1 MGATKRATIKQVA
14 SEAQVSTQTVS
25 RVING
30 RHDVAPETRVRV
42 QQVIERLSYQPSAV
56 ARSLLARRTYT
67 IGVVASGL
75 QYFGPSSTL
84 TGIEKQ
90 AADSGFSV
98 LLTLIHEP
106 DTEEIGTVLSDMLS
120 RQVEGII
127 WAVPEIANNHRWV
140 DRHASPV
147 SPIVFLSMK
156 PRSGITVVSV
166 NNRHASKVA
175 TKHLLTQ
182 GRRNIGLVTGPLTW
196 WEARERQ
203 LGWQDALSSAGL
215 PAESRQQV
223 EGDWSAESGEHAFV
237 RLCDQFPEMDAVFAS
252 NDQMAQGLLHA
263 AWTASVRVPE
273 DLAVVGFDD
282 IPEAAYFIPP
292 LTTVRQHS
300 TDLGEAAVGVL
311 KRQIDD
317 WHEAVQHEDGESLLL
332 EAELVVRRSSIR

>member
-1 MGATKRATIKQVA
+1 MRATKRATIKQVA

-56 ARSLLARRTYT
+56 ARSLIGRRTYT
-67 IGVVASGL
+67 LGIVASGL

-84 TGIEKQ
+84 TGIERQ
-90 AADSGFSV
+90 AAESGFSV

-106 DTEEIGTVLSDMLS
+106 DTEEIGSVLSDMLS
-120 RQVEGII
+120 RQVEGMI
-127 WAVPEIANNHRWV
+127 WAVPEIANNHRWIH
-140 DRHASPV
+140 DHPNPV
-147 SPIVFLSMK
+147 IPIVFLSME

-166 NNRHASKVA
+166 DNRHAGKVA
-175 TKHLLTQ
+175 TEHLLAQ
-182 GRRNIGLVTGPLTW
+182 GRRHVGLITGPLTW

-203 LGWQDALSSAGL
+203 LGWQDALSAAGL
-215 PAESRQQV
+215 PFEPRQIV
-223 EGDWSAESGEHAFV
+223 GGDWSAASGERAFA
-237 RLCDQFPEMDAVFAS
+237 RLREQFPEMDAVFAS

-263 AWTASVRVPE
+263 AWTVNARVPQ

-292 LTTVRQHS
+292 LTTVRQQS
-300 TDLGEAAVGVL
+300 TALGETAVRVL
-311 KRQIDD
+311 KRLIDS
-317 WHEAVQHEDGESLLL
+317 WHKTGQVEEGEPMQL
-332 EAELVVRRSSIR
+332 EAELVVRRSSI

>member
-1 MGATKRATIKQVA
+1 MPTTKRVTIKQVA
-14 SEAQVSTQTVS
+14 SEASVSTQTVS

-30 RHDVAPETRVRV
+30 RPDVSPDTRVRV

-56 ARSLLARRTYT
+56 ARSLIGRRTYT

-106 DTEEIGTVLSDMLS
+106 GTEEIGTVLSDMLS

-140 DRHASPV
+140 DRHASRV

-156 PRSGITVVSV
+156 PRSGVTVVSV

-175 TKHLLTQ
+175 TRHLLAQ

-203 LGWQDALSSAGL
+203 LGWQDALSAAGLSAG
-215 PAESRQQV
+215 SRQIV
-223 EGDWSAESGEHAFV
+223 EGDWSAESGERAFA
-237 RLCDQFPEMDAVFAS
+237 RLREQFPEMDAVFAS

-263 AWTASVRVPE
+263 AWTANARVPQ
-273 DLAVVGFDD
+273 DVAVVGFDD

-292 LTTVRQHS
+292 LTTVRQQS
-300 TDLGEAAVGVL
+300 TALGEMAVRVL
-311 KRQIDD
+311 KHLIDN
-317 WHEAVQHEDGESLLL
+317 WHRTGQVEEGEPMQL
-332 EAELVVRRSSIR
+332 EAELVVRRSSI

>member
-1 MGATKRATIKQVA
+1 MRATKRPTIKQVA
-14 SEAQVSTQTVS
+14 SEANVSTQTVS
-25 RVING
+25 RVIND
-30 RHDVAPETRVRV
+30 RPDVSPETRVRV

-106 DTEEIGTVLSDMLS
+106 DTEQIGTVLSDMLS

-127 WAVPEIANNHRWV
+127 WAVPEIANNHRWIY
-140 DRHASPV
+140 DHASPV
-147 SPIVFLSMK
+147 IPIVFLSMQ

-166 NNRHASKVA
+166 DNRRASRVA
-175 TKHLLTQ
+175 TEHLLSQ
-182 GRRNIGLVTGPLTW
+182 GRRHVGIITGPLTW
-196 WEARERQ
+196 WEAQERQ
-203 LGWQDALSSAGL
+203 VGWHDALSAWGL
-215 PAESRQQV
+215 PFEARQVV
-223 EGDWSAESGEHAFV
+223 EGDWSAESGEHAFA
-237 RLCDQFPEMDAVFAS
+237 RLREQFPEMDAVFAS

-263 AWTASVRVPE
+263 AWTAGVRVPE

-300 TDLGEAAVGVL
+300 TKLGQTSVRVL
-311 KRQIDD
+311 KHLIDD
-317 WHEAVQHEDGESLLL
+317 WHRTGQVEDGETIQL
-332 EAELVVRRSSIR
+332 EAELVVRKSSV